1 MPLLHGPAWRDLF
14 EYGERLMWRLK
25 RWFWNWI
32 AVRKFAGNEP
42 ALIPVPLDDG
52 TRLNPVTL
60 ASQFPGI
67 PIPNIRVAD
76 RVPRDEA
83 QPLKLYF
90 YKFQV
95 AMYSILPAMH
105 PGLPPI
111 DSDPFKA
118 LDLAYTSKH
127 RKLFPPPEMPDEY
140 KKDVDLGRIAVASPY
155 ACYVERAPEGGYQWD
170 LRQLERY
177 EHHSGLYSI
186 GARVLFR
193 LNSSER
199 RLEAA
204 QIDCELGSCKP
215 GDANWDLAQ
224 KIALCAVTTHVSLVR
239 HCNGVHLAA
248 GAPFA
253 MATRNNFPA
262 KHPLKRLLWPHM
274 FGTQY
279 SNQLITSG
287 QMARGG
293 DFESIFSFTHRGM
306 CKLFEET
313 YEQYD
318 AGVLDPDRDA
328 ERRGIV
334 DAGFDTPALSN
345 RRALFEVIHAHAQRY
360 FRIYYDSDESLRA
373 DANFAGW
380 IEELN
385 RLIPNGIGNLLA
397 QSTNLESAARL
408 VAAFIYLAAVEHEIL
423 GTDLWNYQ
431 LWTHK
436 QPVRVY
442 RNGQREPLDVYQ
454 RLVNANF
461 NLNVSRTRL
470 MYDFAYL
477 SLDARGAN
485 EFRNFHYELQQLQE
499 QMEQEPPAPWK
510 LSPRILEANI
520 NA

>member
-1 MPLLHGPAWRDLF
+1 
-14 EYGERLMWRLK
+14 MWRLK
-25 RWFWNWI
+25 RWFWNGL
-32 AVRKFAGNEP
+32 AVRKFAGNRP
-42 ALIPVPLDDG
+42 AVIPVPLDDG

-83 QPLKLYF
+83 QPFKFYF

-95 AMYSILPAMH
+95 AMYTILPATQS
-105 PGLPPI
+105 GLPPT
-111 DSDPFKA
+111 DGDPFKA
-118 LDLAYTSKH
+118 LDQAYTSKH

-140 KKDVDLGRIAVASPY
+140 KEDVDLGRIAVASPY
-155 ACYVERAPEGGYQWD
+155 ACYLERASEGGYQWD
-170 LRQLERY
+170 LRQLEKY
-177 EHHSGLYSI
+177 EHHSGLRSI

-199 RLEAA
+199 RLEPT
-204 QIDCELGSCKP
+204 QVDCELGSCKP

-224 KIALCAVTTHVSLVR
+224 KIALCAATTHVSLVR
-239 HCNGVHLAA
+239 HFNGVHLAA

-262 KHPLKRLLWPHM
+262 KHPVKRLLWPHM

-279 SNQLITSG
+279 SNQIVTSG

-293 DFESIFSFTHRGM
+293 DFETTFSFTHRGM
-306 CKLFEET
+306 CKLFEES

-318 AGVLDPDRDA
+318 ATVLDPVRDA
-328 ERRGIV
+328 ERRGIA

-360 FRIYYDSDESLRA
+360 CRIYYDSDEKLRA

-380 IEELN
+380 IDELN
-385 RLIPNGIGNLLA
+385 RLIPNGIGNLLGG
-397 QSTNLESAARL
+397 SIDLESATRL
-408 VAAFIYLAAVEHEIL
+408 VAAFIYLATVEHEIL
-423 GTDLWNYQ
+423 GTGLWSYQ
-431 LWTHK
+431 LWTHR

-461 NLNVSRTRL
+461 NLNVSRARL
-470 MYDFAYL
+470 MHDFAYL
-477 SLDARGAN
+477 ALDAKGAD
-485 EFRNFHYELQQLQE
+485 EFRNFRYELQQLQE
-499 QMEQEPPAPWK
+499 QMEQEPAAPWK
-510 LSPRILEANI
+510 ISPRILEANI